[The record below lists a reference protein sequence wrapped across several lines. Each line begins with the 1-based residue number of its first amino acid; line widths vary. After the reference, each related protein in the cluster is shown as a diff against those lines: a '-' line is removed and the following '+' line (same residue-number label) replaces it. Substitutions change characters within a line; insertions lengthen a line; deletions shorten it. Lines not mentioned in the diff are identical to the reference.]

1 LKADEVL
8 EKSLKLTI
16 TFSYLLVLFPKADVL
31 CVWIWGYDRE
41 YVLRTSFCRLFIIT
55 VLFGTSL
62 LCC

>member
-41 YVLRTSFCRLFIIT
+41 YV
-55 VLFGTSL
+55 
-62 LCC
+62 